1 VDVFSK
7 AQRSAV
13 MARVR
18 GKNTTPEKAVRS
30 LLHRLGFRF
39 RLHRT
44 DLPGTPDIVM
54 PGRRT
59 ALFVHG
65 CFWHQHANCRS
76 AKRPAGNRVYW
87 NRKLDRNMLRDG
99 ANKRALKKLGWK
111 VIIVWEC
118 QTKHA
123 AKLRSRLRRLT
134 GSESGSR
141 PVKRCVI

>member
-1 VDVFSK
+1 MDVFSK

-18 GKNTTPEKAVRS
+18 GKDTTLEKAVRS

-59 ALFVHG
+59 VLFVHG
-65 CFWHQHANCRS
+65 CFWHQHTNCPS
-76 AKRPAGNRVYW
+76 AKRPASNRVYW
-87 NRKLDRNMLRDG
+87 NRKLDRNMLRDS
-99 ANKRALKKLGWK
+99 ANKRALKKLDWK

-118 QTKHA
+118 QTKNVA
-123 AKLRSRLRRLT
+123 TLRGRLRRLA
-134 GSESGSR
+134 GG
-141 PVKRCVI
+141 K

>member
-1 VDVFSK
+1 
-7 AQRSAV
+7 

-18 GKNTTPEKAVRS
+18 GKDTTLEKAVRS

-59 ALFVHG
+59 VLFVHG
-65 CFWHQHANCRS
+65 CFWHQHTNCPS
-76 AKRPAGNRVYW
+76 AKRPASNRVYW
-87 NRKLDRNMLRDG
+87 NRKLDRNMRRDS
-99 ANKRALKKLGWK
+99 ANKRALKKLDWK

-118 QTKHA
+118 QTKNVA
-123 AKLRSRLRRLT
+123 TLRGRLRRLA
-134 GSESGSR
+134 GG
-141 PVKRCVI
+141 K

>member
-1 VDVFSK
+1 
-7 AQRSAV
+7 

-18 GKNTTPEKAVRS
+18 GKDTTLEKAVRS

-59 ALFVHG
+59 VLFVHG
-65 CFWHQHANCRS
+65 CFWHQHTNCPS
-76 AKRPAGNRVYW
+76 AKRPASNRVYW
-87 NRKLDRNMLRDG
+87 NRKLDRNMLRDS
-99 ANKRALKKLGWK
+99 ANKRALKKLDWK

-118 QTKHA
+118 QTKNVA
-123 AKLRSRLRRLT
+123 TLRGRLRRLA
-134 GSESGSR
+134 GG
-141 PVKRCVI
+141 K

>member
-1 VDVFSK
+1 
-7 AQRSAV
+7 

-18 GKNTTPEKAVRS
+18 GKDTTLEKAVRS

-59 ALFVHG
+59 VLFVHG
-65 CFWHQHANCRS
+65 CFWHQHTHCPS

-87 NRKLDRNMLRDG
+87 NRKLDRNMRRDS
-99 ANKRALKKLGWK
+99 ANKRALKKLDWK

-118 QTKHA
+118 QTKNVA
-123 AKLRSRLRRLT
+123 TLRGRLRRLA
-134 GSESGSR
+134 GG
-141 PVKRCVI
+141 K

>member
-1 VDVFSK
+1 
-7 AQRSAV
+7 

-18 GKNTTPEKAVRS
+18 GKDTALEKAVRS

-59 ALFVHG
+59 VLFVHG
-65 CFWHQHANCRS
+65 CFWHQHTNCPS
-76 AKRPAGNRVYW
+76 AKRPASNRVYW
-87 NRKLDRNMLRDG
+87 DRKLDRNMLRDS
-99 ANKRALKKLGWK
+99 ANKRALKKLDWK

-118 QTKHA
+118 QTKNVA
-123 AKLRSRLRRLT
+123 TLRGRLRRLA
-134 GSESGSR
+134 GG
-141 PVKRCVI
+141 K